1 MLNIFCCSKCRNGKD
16 RHSTQ
21 QADGHSDSQGNLS
34 PELLNDCLQGIN
46 GNGRMSDAW
55 ITVTSSNDT
64 DRDNNAKDDRTKKAA
79 RHRLSIQS
87 GSPFRGRFQDNSAY
101 SIREGNQIR
110 PKSLNWALPKPTQE
124 GLRIGQITSLDG
136 YDTDA
141 EVILT
146 PAVSQP
152 QSDAD
157 VGDSCKGPGTEAEL
171 RSERII
177 NRSRPVAK
185 EIVLEQPGKRV
196 IDTQKPKNQQL
207 CNNKSVKSS
216 RDTSKAKS
224 NSVPLRLPPNPPSS
238 DCPRPVVTF
247 AQEPLKHR
255 RVPVRKPLPF
265 RDPYNSAPLEPSKEP
280 PPEPDSAA
288 LGGAHCSLQ
297 DKEDHNDL
305 KIQGGGGVE
314 HEARY
319 SVKINIGQGSSENVP
334 PGADSLS
341 TILIPPK
348 SPSRSASSSSQSEA
362 TRRQLR
368 AVSSSSY
375 TGDCNFRYFGPD
387 RPQVQQHVNVP
398 KTRKPQQ
405 PRKSRFREEFHIS
418 KPPSVETGFDGN
430 EDRPP
435 GPPAQSLRRRVQELG
450 IMPHSD
456 EAAALWERALA
467 SHAKDVSNQRNNP
480 YSPFKG
486 NLWSTSRRNFA
497 QSQLDTSK
505 GEKPGRK
512 RLLSVDSAEIAP
524 DVVVCNG
531 ATRQTLPQK
540 DRPQDTWTRYPSHT
554 RSDRTSS
561 AGSQDHVS
569 TWDFAREHEAST
581 RARSMIE
588 RTKKK
593 RAPLLGSRNFF
604 DIVKDRWVNERSDL
618 LRLEKGFRSSVSVG
632 GELKYP
638 DLELL
643 PNMEPAHLAP
653 PNKRDISS
661 NFSNPVS
668 SGDSALDDAAHA
680 TSPKSDVTAIPND
693 ARVWSQ
699 VYRACVPGAPYST
712 EFRSEGDQPAGSTG
726 GLLSPTYVP
735 RRAWKAVSPAG
746 RSTHSDTALDVR
758 NSTVDFS
765 ESLHLK
771 LELCR
776 KSLFDAIGRMEIG
789 GSDND
794 LRK

>member
-1 MLNIFCCSKCRNGKD
+1 MFDFFRCSKCRNGRG
-16 RHSTQ
+16 RHSPR
-21 QADGHSDSQGNLS
+21 QADEHSNPQGNPS

-64 DRDNNAKDDRTKKAA
+64 DRDNNTNDNRIPKAPSS
-79 RHRLSIQS
+79 RLSARS
-87 GSPFRGRFQDNSAY
+87 GSTFRGRFRDHSAY
-101 SIREGNQIR
+101 SIRDGNRNR
-110 PKSLNWALPKPTQE
+110 PKSLKWALPKPAQK
-124 GLRIGQITSLDG
+124 GLQIGQITSLDG

-152 QSDAD
+152 QSDAEVRD
-157 VGDSCKGPGTEAEL
+157 LSKGPGTEVEP

-177 NRSRPVAK
+177 NRRRPVSK
-185 EIVLEQPGKRV
+185 EIVQE
-196 IDTQKPKNQQL
+196 KPKKRFTNTQEPNTQRL
-207 CNNKSVKSS
+207 CNENSGKSL
-216 RDTSKAKS
+216 RGPAKAKS
-224 NSVPLRLPPNPPSS
+224 NSVPLRLPPNLPSS
-238 DCPRPVVTF
+238 DFPRPIVTF
-247 AQEPLKHR
+247 AEEPLKHR

-265 RDPYNSAPLEPSKEP
+265 RDPSNSRPLEASKKSS
-280 PPEPDSAA
+280 PEPDSAT
-288 LGGAHCSLQ
+288 LSGAHCSLQ
-297 DKEDHNDL
+297 GKEDHNQFKARRD
-305 KIQGGGGVE
+305 GGVE

-319 SVKINIGQGSSENVP
+319 SVKGNIGQASSENIP
-334 PGADSLS
+334 PEADSLS
-341 TILIPPK
+341 NILIPPK

-375 TGDCNFRYFGPD
+375 TGDCNFRYDGSY
-387 RPQVQQHVNVP
+387 RPQAQQHVNVP
-398 KTRKPQQ
+398 KTRKSQQ

-418 KPPSVETGFDGN
+418 KPPSIETGFDGN

-435 GPPAQSLRRRVQELG
+435 GPPGQNPRRRVRELG
-450 IMPHSD
+450 IMPHCD

-467 SHAKDVSNQRNNP
+467 SHAKEVSNQRNNP

-486 NLWSTSRRNFA
+486 NLWSASRRNFA

-505 GEKPGRK
+505 SERNGRR

-524 DVVVCNG
+524 DVVVFNR
-531 ATRQTLPQK
+531 ASRQALPQEN
-540 DRPQDTWTRYPSHT
+540 RPQDTWTRYPSHT
-554 RSDRTSS
+554 RGERTSS
-561 AGSQDHVS
+561 AGSQDNVS
-569 TWDFAREHEAST
+569 TWDFAKEHEPST

-643 PNMEPAHLAP
+643 PNMEPVHLAP

-668 SGDSALDDAAHA
+668 SGDSALDDAARA
-680 TSPKSDVTAIPND
+680 TSPKSDITAIPND

-699 VYRACVPGAPYST
+699 VYRACVPAAPYST
-712 EFRSEGDQPAGSTG
+712 EFRSEGEQPEINPG

-735 RRAWKAVSPAG
+735 RRPWKAVSPTG

-758 NSTVDFS
+758 NSTIDFS

-789 GSDND
+789 GGEND
-794 LRK
+794 SRK